1 MNKEVLDGLFRPK
14 SVAVIGASATPGKIG
29 YSVVESLN
37 NGKYEGA
44 IYPINL
50 KADEILGHKA
60 YPSILDLEGKVDLAV
75 ITVPAKLVLSAVEE
89 CGKAGVKGVSIIT
102 SGFGEV
108 GDHETENAIVE
119 TAHRHGMRVLGPN
132 IIGSLSNSGKLNAS
146 FAPMLPLPGDASL
159 ISQSGALLIALDAG
173 TYLRG
178 VGFDKLF
185 SLGNMSD
192 VDFADIIEW
201 LDTDEHTKCTALY
214 IEGLKD
220 GRRFLEVSK
229 KTNKPIIAL
238 KSGVSAHGAAAAAS
252 HTGSLAG
259 AAKVY
264 GAAFEQ
270 AGIIQAT
277 DLNNLFDLTQAFEL
291 QPPMKGDHLL
301 IVTNGGGVGVLAT
314 DAAERFGIPLEFC
327 PPELQ
332 AEMKNYMPEFGSA
345 KNPVDITGGAGLE
358 GYRKCIAFGLQ
369 QDWVHGLA
377 VLYCETAVTNPDEIA
392 QGILEAIREAK
403 ATPAGKDKPV
413 VISFIGGTRCAKAMR
428 YLIDNG
434 IPAYDDPA
442 RAVNAIAGLRQFA
455 RLQEAKANA
464 KDEKP
469 FAADRNAALEIIK
482 AARADGRDALTE
494 IEAKQV
500 FGIYGLDVTSTLLAK
515 TEDEAVALANKV
527 GYPIVMKIVS
537 PDILHKSDAGG
548 VKVNIKDDASTREW
562 FAKIMANAKAYKADA
577 NIHGVAIQEMAPLGT
592 EVILGSINDAS
603 FGPTVMFG
611 LGGIFVEVLK
621 DVTFAVTPV
630 SKEQGLKMQSEIRG
644 AKILAGARGEKPR
657 DQEAMAETIA
667 RYSNMILDL
676 QDEIKESDANPVMV
690 YEAGNGLKVVDARII
705 LKNK

>member
-1 MNKEVLDGLFRPK
+1 MQTPSYKKTNFLRRKKVNKEVLDGLFRPK

-277 DLNNLFDLTQAFEL
+277 DLNNLFDLT
-291 QPPMKGDHLL
+291 
-301 IVTNGGGVGVLAT
+301 
-314 DAAERFGIPLEFC
+314 
-327 PPELQ
+327 
-332 AEMKNYMPEFGSA
+332 
-345 KNPVDITGGAGLE
+345 
-358 GYRKCIAFGLQ
+358 
-369 QDWVHGLA
+369 
-377 VLYCETAVTNPDEIA
+377 
-392 QGILEAIREAK
+392 
-403 ATPAGKDKPV
+403 
-413 VISFIGGTRCAKAMR
+413 
-428 YLIDNG
+428 
-434 IPAYDDPA
+434 
-442 RAVNAIAGLRQFA
+442 
-455 RLQEAKANA
+455 
-464 KDEKP
+464 
-469 FAADRNAALEIIK
+469 
-482 AARADGRDALTE
+482 
-494 IEAKQV
+494 
-500 FGIYGLDVTSTLLAK
+500 
-515 TEDEAVALANKV
+515 
-527 GYPIVMKIVS
+527 
-537 PDILHKSDAGG
+537 
-548 VKVNIKDDASTREW
+548 
-562 FAKIMANAKAYKADA
+562 
-577 NIHGVAIQEMAPLGT
+577 
-592 EVILGSINDAS
+592 
-603 FGPTVMFG
+603 
-611 LGGIFVEVLK
+611 
-621 DVTFAVTPV
+621 
-630 SKEQGLKMQSEIRG
+630 
-644 AKILAGARGEKPR
+644 
-657 DQEAMAETIA
+657 
-667 RYSNMILDL
+667 
-676 QDEIKESDANPVMV
+676 
-690 YEAGNGLKVVDARII
+690 
-705 LKNK
+705 